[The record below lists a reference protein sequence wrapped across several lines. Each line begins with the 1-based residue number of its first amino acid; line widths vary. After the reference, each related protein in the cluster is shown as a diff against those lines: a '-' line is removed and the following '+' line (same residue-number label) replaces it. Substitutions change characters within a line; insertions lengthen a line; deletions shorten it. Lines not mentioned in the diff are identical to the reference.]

1 MRQANLSHSKL
12 NHSKLNRSK
21 LNRSR
26 LNHTWLSLKLFAAHY
41 KQSPLQAAAILI
53 GIVLAVTLFVA
64 VQAIN
69 LNAKRSY
76 AESTEQLSAQAKN
89 LIIPAA
95 GQNYLPESLYFKL
108 RQNGLSAILPVIE
121 GRVRDEQ
128 GRRWSV
134 QGSELIAALTSRSRY
149 STDKTVEK
157 DKTPQGIS
165 LFDSALPLPQLLA
178 GKPIVMM
185 SQSQH
190 QSLGEVETL
199 TLDEIVTQVV
209 VLPDEWQLGS
219 RMLMDIG
226 FAQQLLNKQGQL
238 SYIAVFDAKHQAKD
252 KWQDLIAK
260 RGQWITNN
268 QSTDLGSITDSFHL
282 NLTAMSLLAFLVGLF
297 IAYNGVKY
305 SLLKRNRLL
314 VQIQQAGVSSSIVFS
329 ALLIELTV
337 LVTLGAS
344 LGFILGIQ
352 LSHWLHP
359 TVAITLEQLYGAT
372 LLPGTW
378 QWSWLAQALLLTL
391 AATLVACWQHF
402 KQRVRQPLSS
412 HGGFYQA
419 PETSNENQLF
429 VIGLTLTCIALAGLW
444 LSEYHRFTMAWLG
457 VLVVSIP
464 LYLPKTLS
472 VLANWSEQ
480 RTQSG
485 LMQYLFA
492 ELRELISPL
501 SLAMMA
507 LLLAVTANMGMN
519 TLVGSFEST
528 LKQWLEQRLHADI
541 YVSPAQGEIANV
553 ERVLEQFESVETV
566 YKQYYVDDNLQGL
579 PTLLG
584 TKDKDSLEQ
593 TMVFHSKL
601 DNFWQRFYQG
611 EWVAISEPTAVKLG
625 LSLNSEFK
633 LYSIPDTSLVVG
645 AIFHDYGSPNGEV
658 LLAPNLWHESGFT
671 NLPTSLGIKVSG
683 DQKQVYEQL
692 LKKLNLHPSQ
702 LYDQAHIKS
711 IALDIFSQTF
721 AITRALNGVT
731 LMVAVIGLFC
741 ACFMLLDARKAAIAR
756 LYALGVSRNQL
767 MAMVLGQIVVL
778 VAFTL
783 IIAIPLGAMVGY
795 VLTDIVTL
803 RAFGWS
809 LNYQWNWSDA
819 LSICVITIL
828 VAVIATLIPLWRL
841 VSKPVVSSLQSE
853 VL

>member
-1 MRQANLSHSKL
+1 MKQARFASTKFTHTKL
-12 NHSKLNRSK
+12 TLN
-21 LNRSR
+21 
-26 LNHTWLSLKLFAAHY
+26 LFAAHY
-41 KQSPLQAAAILI
+41 RQSPLQAAAILI

-76 AESTEQLSAQAKN
+76 SESTEQLSAQAQN
-89 LIIPAA
+89 LIIPPS
-95 GQNYLPESLYFKL
+95 GQNYLPESLYFTL
-108 RQNGLSAILPVIE
+108 RQNGLSAALPVIE
-121 GRVRDEQ
+121 GQVRDEQ
-128 GRRWSV
+128 GRRWSI
-134 QGSELIAALTSRSRY
+134 QGSELIAALTSRARY
-149 STDKTVEK
+149 SGVDEKSDNEK
-157 DKTPQGIS
+157 DNTRGNDPNIS
-165 LFDSALPLPQLLA
+165 LFDTALPLPPLLA
-178 GKPIVMM
+178 GEPIVMM
-185 SQSQH
+185 SQSQY
-190 QSLGEVETL
+190 QNLGEVDTL
-199 TLDEIVTQVV
+199 TLDEIKTKVV

-238 SYIAVFDAKHQAKD
+238 SYIAVFNPNNNSLD
-252 KWQDLIAK
+252 KWQSIVGEQ
-260 RGQWITNN
+260 GQWITNN

-314 VQIQQAGVSSSIVFS
+314 VQIQQAGIAPSIVFS
-329 ALLIELTV
+329 ALLVELTL

-378 QWSWLAQALLLTL
+378 QWQWLAQALLLTL

-419 PETSNENQLF
+419 PEASNENQLF
-429 VIGLTLTCIALAGLW
+429 VVGVVLTVLALAGLW
-444 LSEYHRFTMAWLG
+444 LSEHHRFTMAWLG

-472 VLANWSEQ
+472 VLASWSEK
-480 RTQSG
+480 RAQSG
-485 LMQYLFA
+485 LIQYLFA

-507 LLLAVTANMGMN
+507 LLLAVTANIGMN

-553 ERVLEQFESVETV
+553 EHALTLFDNVETV

-579 PTLLG
+579 PILLG
-584 TKDKDSLEQ
+584 TKDNETLEQ
-593 TMVFHSKL
+593 TMVFQSHV
-601 DNFWQRFYQG
+601 DNFWTRFYQG
-611 EWVAISEPTAVKLG
+611 ELVAISEPTAVKLG
-625 LSLNSEFK
+625 LSLGSQLK
-633 LYSIPDTSLVVG
+633 LDAIQDNTLSVG
-645 AIFHDYGSPNGEV
+645 AISHDYGSPNGEV
-658 LLAPNLWHESGFT
+658 LLAPNLWLENGFT
-671 NLPTSLGIKVSG
+671 DLPTSLGIKVSG
-683 DQKQVYEQL
+683 DPQQVYEQL
-692 LKKLNLHPSQ
+692 RQQLNLHPSQ
-702 LYDQAHIKS
+702 LYDQAQIKS

-756 LYALGVSRNQL
+756 LYALGVSRKKL
-767 MAMVLGQIVVL
+767 MVMVVGQIVVL

-783 IIAIPLGAMVGY
+783 VIAVPLGAMVGY

-809 LNYQWNWSDA
+809 LNYVWSWSDA
-819 LSICVITIL
+819 LNIAVITIL
-828 VAVIATLIPLWRL
+828 VAVVATLIPLWRL
-841 VSKPVVSSLQSE
+841 VSKPVVCSLQSE

>member
-1 MRQANLSHSKL
+1 MKQAKQPNTRFTHTRLAL
-12 NHSKLNRSK
+12 N
-21 LNRSR
+21 
-26 LNHTWLSLKLFAAHY
+26 LFAAHY
-41 KQSPLQAAAILI
+41 RQAPLQAAAILI

-76 AESTEQLSAQAKN
+76 AESTEQLSAQAQN
-89 LIIPAA
+89 LIIPPA
-95 GQNYLPESLYFKL
+95 GQNYLPESLYFTL
-108 RQNGLSAILPVIE
+108 RQNGLSAALPVIE

-134 QGSELIAALTSRSRY
+134 QGSELIAAISSRSRY
-149 STDKTVEK
+149 SENGKSSENQQNV
-157 DKTPQGIS
+157 S
-165 LFDSALPLPQLLA
+165 LFDSALPLPELLF

-190 QSLGEVETL
+190 QNLGEVETL
-199 TLDEIVTQVV
+199 TLDDIPTQVV
-209 VLPDEWQLGS
+209 VLPDDWQLGS
-219 RMLMDIG
+219 RMLLDIG

-238 SYIAVFDAKHQAKD
+238 SYIAVFHSGDKGSEDTQV
-252 KWQDLIAK
+252 KWQKLIGDQ
-260 RGQWITNN
+260 GQWISNN
-268 QSTDLGSITDSFHL
+268 QTTDLGSLTDSFHL

-314 VQIQQAGVSSSIVFS
+314 VQIQQAGVAPSIVFS
-329 ALLIELTV
+329 ALLVELTI
-337 LVTLGAS
+337 LVTIGAS
-344 LGFILGIQ
+344 LGFVLGMQ

-359 TVAITLEQLYGAT
+359 TVALTLEQLYGAT

-378 QWSWLAQALLLTL
+378 QWQWWAQALLLTL
-391 AATLVACWQHF
+391 AATLLACWQHF

-419 PETSNENQLF
+419 PEASNENQLF
-429 VIGLTLTCIALAGLW
+429 VIGAALTTLALAGLW
-444 LSEYHRFTMAWLG
+444 LSEHHRFTMAWLG

-472 VLANWSEQ
+472 VLANWCEK
-480 RTQSG
+480 RTSSG

-553 ERVLEQFESVETV
+553 ERALGQFDKVETV

-579 PTLLG
+579 PILLG
-584 TKDKDSLEQ
+584 TKDKDTLEQ
-593 TMVFHSKL
+593 TMVFKSHL
-601 DNFWQRFYQG
+601 ENFWQRFYRG
-611 EWVAISEPTAVKLG
+611 ELVAISEPTAVKLG
-625 LSLNSEFK
+625 LSLGSE
-633 LYSIPDTSLVVG
+633 LTLDAIPNKNLLVG

-658 LLAPNLWHESGFT
+658 LLALKLWQESGFT
-671 NLPTSLGIKVSG
+671 DLPTSLGIKVSG
-683 DQKQVYEQL
+683 DPQIVYEQL
-692 LKKLNLHPSQ
+692 REQLNLHPSQ
-702 LYDQAHIKS
+702 LYDQAQIKS

-756 LYALGVSRNQL
+756 LYALGVIRRKL
-767 MAMVLGQIVVL
+767 MTMVVGQIVAL
-778 VAFTL
+778 VSFTL
-783 IIAIPLGAMVGY
+783 VIALPLGAMVGY

-809 LNYQWNWSDA
+809 LNYLWNWSDA
-819 LSICVITIL
+819 LSIAAITIL

>member
-1 MRQANLSHSKL
+1 MPKANSTNTPAHLAITHTKL
-12 NHSKLNRSK
+12 TLD
-21 LNRSR
+21 
-26 LNHTWLSLKLFAAHY
+26 LFAAHY
-41 KQSPLQAAAILI
+41 RHSPLQAAAILI

-76 AESTEQLSAQAKN
+76 VESTEQLSAQAQN
-89 LIIPAA
+89 LIIPPA

-128 GRRWSV
+128 GRRWSI
-134 QGSELIAALTSRSRY
+134 QGSELIAALTSRARY
-149 STDKTVEK
+149 SEGNEK
-157 DKTPQGIS
+157 NIS
-165 LFDSALPLPQLLA
+165 LFDNALPLPQLLA

-190 QSLGEVETL
+190 QSLDEMDTL
-199 TLDEIVTQVV
+199 ILDDIVTQVV

-238 SYIAVFDAKHQAKD
+238 SYIAVFNAENQPQDN
-252 KWQDLIAK
+252 WQNLIAEQ
-260 RGQWITNN
+260 GQWITNN

-314 VQIQQAGVSSSIVFS
+314 VQIQQAGVAPSIVFS

-378 QWSWLAQALLLTL
+378 QWSWLVQALLLTL

-402 KQRVRQPLSS
+402 KQRIQQPLSS

-419 PETSNENQLF
+419 PEASNENQLF
-429 VIGLTLTCIALAGLW
+429 IIGITLTGIALAGLW
-444 LSEYHRFTMAWLG
+444 LSEHHRFTMAWLG
-457 VLVVSIP
+457 VLVISIP

-472 VLANWSEQ
+472 LLANWSEQ
-480 RTQSG
+480 HTQSG

-553 ERVLEQFESVETV
+553 ERALEQFENVETV

-584 TKDKDSLEQ
+584 TKDKDTLAQ
-593 TMVFHSKL
+593 TMVFQSQL

-611 EWVAISEPTAVKLG
+611 ELVAISEPTAVKLG
-625 LSLNSEFK
+625 LSLNSELK
-633 LYSIPDTSLVVG
+633 LDSIPNKSLVVG

-658 LLAPNLWHESGFT
+658 LLAPNLWLESGFT
-671 NLPTSLGIKVSG
+671 NLPTSLGVKVSG
-683 DQKQVYEQL
+683 DQQQVYEQL
-692 LKKLNLHPSQ
+692 RQQLNLHPSQ
-702 LYDQAHIKS
+702 LYDQAQIKS
-711 IALDIFSQTF
+711 LALDIFSQTF

-756 LYALGVSRNQL
+756 LYALGVSRKKL

-778 VAFTL
+778 VTFTL
-783 IIAIPLGAMVGY
+783 VIAIPLGAMVGY

-819 LSICVITIL
+819 LSISFITII

>member
-1 MRQANLSHSKL
+1 MKQARFASTKFTHTKL
-12 NHSKLNRSK
+12 TLN
-21 LNRSR
+21 
-26 LNHTWLSLKLFAAHY
+26 LFAAHY
-41 KQSPLQAAAILI
+41 RQSPLQAAAILI

-76 AESTEQLSAQAKN
+76 SESTEQLSAQAQN
-89 LIIPAA
+89 LIIPPS
-95 GQNYLPESLYFKL
+95 GQNYLPESLYFTL
-108 RQNGLSAILPVIE
+108 RQNGLSAALPVIE
-121 GRVRDEQ
+121 GQVRDEQ
-128 GRRWSV
+128 GRRWSI
-134 QGSELIAALTSRSRY
+134 QGSELIAALTSRARY
-149 STDKTVEK
+149 SGVDEKSDNEK
-157 DKTPQGIS
+157 DNTRGNDPNIS
-165 LFDSALPLPQLLA
+165 LFDTALPLPPLLA
-178 GKPIVMM
+178 GEPIVMM
-185 SQSQH
+185 SQSQY
-190 QSLGEVETL
+190 QNLGEVDTL
-199 TLDEIVTQVV
+199 TLDEIKTKVV

-238 SYIAVFDAKHQAKD
+238 SYIAVFNPNNNSLD
-252 KWQDLIAK
+252 KWQSIVGEQ
-260 RGQWITNN
+260 GQWITNN

-314 VQIQQAGVSSSIVFS
+314 VQIQQAGIAPSIVFS
-329 ALLIELTV
+329 ALLVELTL

-378 QWSWLAQALLLTL
+378 QWQWLAQALLLTL

-419 PETSNENQLF
+419 PEASNENQLF
-429 VIGLTLTCIALAGLW
+429 VVGVVLTVLALAGLW
-444 LSEYHRFTMAWLG
+444 LSEHHRFTMAWLG

-472 VLANWSEQ
+472 VLASWSEK
-480 RTQSG
+480 RAQSG
-485 LMQYLFA
+485 LIQYLFA

-553 ERVLEQFESVETV
+553 EHALTLFDNVETV

-579 PTLLG
+579 PILLG
-584 TKDKDSLEQ
+584 TKDNETLEQ
-593 TMVFHSKL
+593 TMVFQSHV
-601 DNFWQRFYQG
+601 DNFWTRFYQG
-611 EWVAISEPTAVKLG
+611 ELVAISEPTAVKLG
-625 LSLNSEFK
+625 LSLGSQLK
-633 LYSIPDTSLVVG
+633 LDAIQDNTLSVG

-658 LLAPNLWHESGFT
+658 LLAPNLWLENGFT
-671 NLPTSLGIKVSG
+671 DLPTSLGIKVSG
-683 DQKQVYEQL
+683 DPQQVYEQL
-692 LKKLNLHPSQ
+692 RQQLNLHPSQ
-702 LYDQAHIKS
+702 LYDQAQIKS

-756 LYALGVSRNQL
+756 LYALGVSRKKL
-767 MAMVLGQIVVL
+767 MVMVVGQIVVL

-783 IIAIPLGAMVGY
+783 VVAVPLGAMVGY

-809 LNYQWNWSDA
+809 LNYVWSWSDA
-819 LSICVITIL
+819 LNIAVITIL
-828 VAVIATLIPLWRL
+828 VAVVATLIPLWRL
-841 VSKPVVSSLQSE
+841 VSKPVVCSLQSE

>member
-1 MRQANLSHSKL
+1 MKQAKQPNTRFTHTRLAL
-12 NHSKLNRSK
+12 N
-21 LNRSR
+21 
-26 LNHTWLSLKLFAAHY
+26 LFAAHY
-41 KQSPLQAAAILI
+41 RQAPLQAAAILI

-76 AESTEQLSAQAKN
+76 AESTEQLSAQAQN
-89 LIIPAA
+89 LIIPPA
-95 GQNYLPESLYFKL
+95 GQNYLPESLYFIL
-108 RQNGLSAILPVIE
+108 RQNGLSATLPVIE

-134 QGSELIAALTSRSRY
+134 QGSELIAAISSRSRY
-149 STDKTVEK
+149 SSENQQNV
-157 DKTPQGIS
+157 S
-165 LFDSALPLPQLLA
+165 LFDSALPLPELLV

-185 SQSQH
+185 SQSQY
-190 QSLGEVETL
+190 QNLGKVDTL
-199 TLDEIVTQVV
+199 TLDDIPTQVV
-209 VLPDEWQLGS
+209 VLPDDWQLGS

-238 SYIAVFDAKHQAKD
+238 SYIAVFHSGDKGNKDTQAN
-252 KWQDLIAK
+252 WQKLIGEQ
-260 RGQWITNN
+260 GQWISNN
-268 QSTDLGSITDSFHL
+268 QSTDLGSLTDSFHL

-314 VQIQQAGVSSSIVFS
+314 VQIQQAGVAPSIVFS
-329 ALLIELTV
+329 ALLVELTI
-337 LVTLGAS
+337 LVTVGAS
-344 LGFILGIQ
+344 LGFVLGMQ

-359 TVAITLEQLYGAT
+359 TVALTLEQLYGAT

-378 QWSWLAQALLLTL
+378 QWQWWAQALLLTL
-391 AATLVACWQHF
+391 AATLLACWQHF

-419 PETSNENQLF
+419 PEASNENQLF
-429 VIGLTLTCIALAGLW
+429 VIGAALTTLALAGLW
-444 LSEYHRFTMAWLG
+444 LSEHHRFTMAWLG

-464 LYLPKTLS
+464 LYLTKTLS
-472 VLANWSEQ
+472 VLANWCEK
-480 RTQSG
+480 RTSSS

-541 YVSPAQGEIANV
+541 YVSPAQGEIADV
-553 ERVLEQFESVETV
+553 EHALGQFHKVETV

-579 PTLLG
+579 PILLG
-584 TKDKDSLEQ
+584 TKDQDTLEQ
-593 TMVFHSKL
+593 TMVFKSHL
-601 DNFWQRFYQG
+601 ENFWSRFYQG
-611 EWVAISEPTAVKLG
+611 ELVAISEPTAVKLG
-625 LSLNSEFK
+625 LSLGSELTLDAVPSK
-633 LYSIPDTSLVVG
+633 NLLVG

-658 LLAPNLWHESGFT
+658 LLAPKLWQESGFT
-671 NLPTSLGIKVSG
+671 NLPISLGIKVSG
-683 DQKQVYEQL
+683 DPQIVYEQL
-692 LKKLNLHPSQ
+692 REKLNLHPSQ
-702 LYDQAHIKS
+702 LYDQAQIKS

-731 LMVAVIGLFC
+731 LMVAVIGLFS
-741 ACFMLLDARKAAIAR
+741 ACFMRLDARKAAIAR
-756 LYALGVSRNQL
+756 LYALGVSRRKL
-767 MAMVLGQIVVL
+767 MTMVVGQIVAL
-778 VAFTL
+778 VSFTL
-783 IIAIPLGAMVGY
+783 IIALPLGAMVGY

-809 LNYQWNWSDA
+809 LNYLWNWSDA
-819 LSICVITIL
+819 LSIAAITIL

>member
-1 MRQANLSHSKL
+1 MSHVMKQARLTSIKVTHTRLTL
-12 NHSKLNRSK
+12 N
-21 LNRSR
+21 
-26 LNHTWLSLKLFAAHY
+26 LFAAHY
-41 KQSPLQAAAILI
+41 RQAPLQAAAILI

-76 AESTEQLSAQAKN
+76 AESTEQLSAQAQN
-89 LIIPAA
+89 LIIPPA
-95 GQNYLPESLYFKL
+95 GQNYLPESLYFTL
-108 RQNGLSAILPVIE
+108 RQNGLSAALPVIE
-121 GRVRDEQ
+121 GRIRDEH

-134 QGSELIAALTSRSRY
+134 QGSELIAAISSRSRY
-149 STDKTVEK
+149 SSNSAHNV
-157 DKTPQGIS
+157 S
-165 LFDSALPLPQLLA
+165 LFDSVLPLPELL
-178 GKPIVMM
+178 GGEPIVMM

-190 QSLGEVETL
+190 QNLGEVEAL
-199 TLDEIVTQVV
+199 TLDDIPTKVV
-209 VLPDEWQLGS
+209 ALPDEWQLGS

-226 FAQQLLNKQGQL
+226 FAQQILNKQGQL
-238 SYIAVFDAKHQAKD
+238 SYIAVFDTGFNIGKDTQAK
-252 KWQDLIAK
+252 WQKLIGEQ
-260 RGQWITNN
+260 GQWISNN
-268 QSTDLGSITDSFHL
+268 QSTDLGSLTDSFHL

-314 VQIQQAGVSSSIVFS
+314 VQIQQAGIAPRTVFT
-329 ALLIELTV
+329 ALLIELII
-337 LVTLGAS
+337 LVTIGAS
-344 LGFILGIQ
+344 VGFVLGMQ

-359 TVAITLEQLYGAT
+359 TVALTLEQLYGAT

-378 QWSWLAQALLLTL
+378 QWQWWMQALLLTL
-391 AATLVACWQHF
+391 AATLLACWQHF

-412 HGGFYQA
+412 HGGFYQV

-429 VIGLTLTCIALAGLW
+429 VIGLVLTTLALAGLW
-444 LSEYHRFTMAWLG
+444 LSEHHRFTMAWLG

-472 VLANWSEQ
+472 VLANVCEK
-480 RTQSG
+480 RTHSG
-485 LMQYLFA
+485 LTQYLFA

-553 ERVLEQFESVETV
+553 ERALEQFGKVETV

-579 PTLLG
+579 PILLG
-584 TKDKDSLEQ
+584 TKDKDTLEQ
-593 TMVFHSKL
+593 TMVFKSHL

-611 EWVAISEPTAVKLG
+611 ELVAISEPTAVKLG
-625 LSLNSEFK
+625 LSLESG
-633 LYSIPDTSLVVG
+633 LQLDAIPNKTLLVG

-658 LLAPNLWHESGFT
+658 LLAPKLWRESGFT
-671 NLPTSLGIKVSG
+671 DLPTSLGIKVSDDPKLIY
-683 DQKQVYEQL
+683 DQLREQ
-692 LKKLNLHPSQ
+692 LNLHPSQ
-702 LYDQAHIKS
+702 LYDQAQIKT

-731 LMVAVIGLFC
+731 LMVAVIGLFS

-756 LYALGVSRNQL
+756 LYALGVSCRKL
-767 MAMVLGQIVVL
+767 MTMVVGQIAAL
-778 VAFTL
+778 VSFTL
-783 IIAIPLGAMVGY
+783 LIALPLGAMVGY

-809 LNYQWNWSDA
+809 LSYLWNWNDA
-819 LSICVITIL
+819 LIIAAMTIL

>member
-1 MRQANLSHSKL
+1 MLKAKRTADSNRLKIAHTKLTLNL
-12 NHSKLNRSK
+12 
-21 LNRSR
+21 
-26 LNHTWLSLKLFAAHY
+26 FVAHY
-41 KQSPLQAAAILI
+41 RQSPLQAAAILI

-76 AESTEQLSAQAKN
+76 AESTEQLSAQAQN
-89 LIIPAA
+89 LIIPPA

-149 STDKTVEK
+149 STDKTAENEQ
-157 DKTPQGIS
+157 TNQNQQNIS
-165 LFDSALPLPQLLA
+165 LFDNALPLPQLLA
-178 GKPIVMM
+178 GDPIVMM
-185 SQSQH
+185 SLSQH

-199 TLDEIVTQVV
+199 TLDEVVTKVV

-226 FAQQLLNKQGQL
+226 FAQQLLSKQGQL
-238 SYIAVFDAKHQAKD
+238 SYIAVFNTENHVQD
-252 KWQDLIAK
+252 KWQNLLAEQ
-260 RGQWITNN
+260 GQWITNN
-268 QSTDLGSITDSFHL
+268 QSADLGSITDSFHL

-314 VQIQQAGVSSSIVFS
+314 VQIQQAGVAPSIVFS
-329 ALLIELTV
+329 ALLVELTV

-419 PETSNENQLF
+419 PENSNENQLF
-429 VIGLTLTCIALAGLW
+429 VIGLMLTVIALVGLW
-444 LSEYHRFTMAWLG
+444 LSEHHRFTMAWLG

-480 RTQSG
+480 RAQSG

-519 TLVGSFEST
+519 TLVGSFEFT

-541 YVSPAQGEIANV
+541 YVSPTQGEIANV
-553 ERVLEQFESVETV
+553 ERALEQFENVETV

-584 TKDKDSLEQ
+584 TKDKDTLEQ
-593 TMVFHSKL
+593 TMVFQSQL
-601 DNFWQRFYQG
+601 DSFWERFYQG
-611 EWVAISEPTAVKLG
+611 ELVAISEPTAVKLG

-633 LYSIPDTSLVVG
+633 LDSIPDKSLMVG
-645 AIFHDYGSPNGEV
+645 AVFHDYGSPNGEV
-658 LLAPNLWHESGFT
+658 LLAPNLWLESGFT
-671 NLPTSLGIKVSG
+671 DLPTSLGIKVSG
-683 DQKQVYEQL
+683 DQQQVYEQL
-692 LKKLNLHPSQ
+692 RQQLNLHPSQ
-702 LYDQAHIKS
+702 LYDQAQIKS
-711 IALDIFSQTF
+711 LALDIFSQTF

-756 LYALGVSRNQL
+756 LYALGVSRKKL

-783 IIAIPLGAMVGY
+783 VIAIPLGAMVGY
-795 VLTDIVTL
+795 VLTDVVTL

-819 LSICVITIL
+819 LSISFITII

>member
-1 MRQANLSHSKL
+1 MLKANATNTPARLAITHTKL
-12 NHSKLNRSK
+12 TLN
-21 LNRSR
+21 
-26 LNHTWLSLKLFAAHY
+26 LFAAHY
-41 KQSPLQAAAILI
+41 RHSPLQAAAILI

-76 AESTEQLSAQAKN
+76 TESTEQLSAQAQN
-89 LIIPAA
+89 LIIPPA

-108 RQNGLSAILPVIE
+108 RQNGLSAVLPVIE

-128 GRRWSV
+128 GRRWSI
-134 QGSELIAALTSRSRY
+134 QGSELIAALTSRDRY
-149 STDKTVEK
+149 SEENE
-157 DKTPQGIS
+157 QSIS
-165 LFDSALPLPQLLA
+165 LFDNALPLPQLLA

-190 QSLGEVETL
+190 QSIDEVDTL
-199 TLDEIVTQVV
+199 ILDDIVTQVV

-238 SYIAVFDAKHQAKD
+238 SYIAVFNVENQPPDN
-252 KWQDLIAK
+252 WQNLIAEQ
-260 RGQWITNN
+260 GQWITNN

-314 VQIQQAGVSSSIVFS
+314 VQIQQAGVAPSIVFS

-378 QWSWLAQALLLTL
+378 QWSWLVQALLLTL
-391 AATLVACWQHF
+391 ASTLVACWQHF
-402 KQRVRQPLSS
+402 KQRIQQPLSS

-429 VIGLTLTCIALAGLW
+429 IIGITLTDIALAGLW
-444 LSEYHRFTMAWLG
+444 LSEHHRFTMAWLG

-480 RTQSG
+480 RTQFG

-519 TLVGSFEST
+519 TLVGSFEFT

-553 ERVLEQFESVETV
+553 ERALEQFENVETV

-584 TKDKDSLEQ
+584 TKDEDTLAQ
-593 TMVFHSKL
+593 TMVFQSQL

-611 EWVAISEPTAVKLG
+611 ELVAISEPTAVKLG
-625 LSLNSEFK
+625 LSLNSELK
-633 LYSIPDTSLVVG
+633 LDSIPNKSLVVG

-658 LLAPNLWHESGFT
+658 LLAPNLWLESGFT
-671 NLPTSLGIKVSG
+671 TLPTSLGVKVSG
-683 DQKQVYEQL
+683 DQQQVYEQL
-692 LKKLNLHPSQ
+692 RQQLNLHPSQ
-702 LYDQAHIKS
+702 LYDQAQIKS
-711 IALDIFSQTF
+711 LALDIFSQTF

-756 LYALGVSRNQL
+756 LYALGVSRKKL

-778 VAFTL
+778 VTFTL
-783 IIAIPLGAMVGY
+783 VIAIPLGAMVGY

-819 LSICVITIL
+819 LSISVITIV

>member
-1 MRQANLSHSKL
+1 MKQTGFVQNQLTHTKL
-12 NHSKLNRSK
+12 TLN
-21 LNRSR
+21 
-26 LNHTWLSLKLFAAHY
+26 LFAAHY
-41 KQSPLQAAAILI
+41 RQSPLQAAAILI

-76 AESTEQLSAQAKN
+76 AESTEQLSAQAQN
-89 LIIPAA
+89 LIIPPA

-108 RQNGLSAILPVIE
+108 RQNGLSAVLPVIE
-121 GRVRDEQ
+121 GRVRDNQ
-128 GRRWSV
+128 GRRWSI
-134 QGSELIAALTSRSRY
+134 QGSELIAALTSRARY
-149 STDKTVEK
+149 SEENEHN
-157 DKTPQGIS
+157 IS
-165 LFDSALPLPQLLA
+165 LFDNALPLPQLLA
-178 GKPIVMM
+178 GDPIVMM

-190 QSLGEVETL
+190 QSLGEVNTL
-199 TLDEIVTQVV
+199 TLDEVLTKVV

-238 SYIAVFDAKHQAKD
+238 SYIAVFDIYDQPQD
-252 KWQDLIAK
+252 NWQNLIAEQ
-260 RGQWITNN
+260 GQWITNN

-314 VQIQQAGVSSSIVFS
+314 VQIQQAGIAPSIVFS
-329 ALLIELTV
+329 ALLVELTL

-378 QWSWLAQALLLTL
+378 QWQWLVQALLLTL

-429 VIGLTLTCIALAGLW
+429 VIGAVLTILALAGLW
-444 LSEYHRFTMAWLG
+444 LSEHHRFTMAWLG
-457 VLVVSIP
+457 ILVVSIP

-480 RTQSG
+480 RTKSG
-485 LMQYLFA
+485 LRQYLFA

-507 LLLAVTANMGMN
+507 LLLAVTANIGMN

-553 ERVLEQFESVETV
+553 ERALEQSENVETV
-566 YKQYYVDDNLQGL
+566 YKQYYVDANLQGL

-584 TKDKDSLEQ
+584 TKDKDTLEQ
-593 TMVFHSKL
+593 TMVFQSHV
-601 DNFWQRFYQG
+601 DDFWTRFYQG
-611 EWVAISEPTAVKLG
+611 ELVAISEPTAVKLG
-625 LSLNSEFK
+625 LSLESSLK
-633 LYSIPDTSLVVG
+633 LDGLQDKTLVVG

-658 LLAPNLWHESGFT
+658 LLAPNLWLESGFT
-671 NLPTSLGIKVSG
+671 DLPTSLGIKVSG
-683 DQKQVYEQL
+683 DPQVVHEQL
-692 LKKLNLHPSQ
+692 RQQLNLHPSQ
-702 LYDQAHIKS
+702 LYDQAQIKS
-711 IALDIFSQTF
+711 LALDIFSQTF

-756 LYALGVSRNQL
+756 LYALGVSQRKL
-767 MAMVLGQIVVL
+767 MTMVVGQIVVL
-778 VAFTL
+778 VTFTL
-783 IIAIPLGAMVGY
+783 IVAIPLGAMIGY

-809 LNYQWNWSDA
+809 LNYLWSWSDA
-819 LSICVITIL
+819 LSIAAITIL
-828 VAVIATLIPLWRL
+828 VAVIATLIPLWLL

>member
-1 MRQANLSHSKL
+1 MKQVKRSNAGLTHAKL
-12 NHSKLNRSK
+12 ALN
-21 LNRSR
+21 
-26 LNHTWLSLKLFAAHY
+26 LFAAHY
-41 KQSPLQAAAILI
+41 RQAPLQAAAILI

-76 AESTEQLSAQAKN
+76 AESTEQLSAQAQN
-89 LIIPAA
+89 LIIPPA
-95 GQNYLPESLYFKL
+95 GQNYLPESLYFTL
-108 RQNGLSAILPVIE
+108 RQNGLSATLPVIE

-134 QGSELIAALTSRSRY
+134 QGSELIAAISSRY
-149 STDKTVEK
+149 RYSSDRQQNV
-157 DKTPQGIS
+157 S
-165 LFDSALPLPQLLA
+165 LFDSALPLPELLV

-190 QSLGEVETL
+190 QNLGEVETL
-199 TLDEIVTQVV
+199 TLDDIPTQVV

-238 SYIAVFDAKHQAKD
+238 SYIAVFHTRDKLGRDKQAK
-252 KWQDLIAK
+252 WQNLIGEQ
-260 RGQWITNN
+260 GQWVTNN
-268 QSTDLGSITDSFHL
+268 QSTDLGSLTDSFHL

-314 VQIQQAGVSSSIVFS
+314 VQIQQAGIAPRIVFT
-329 ALLIELTV
+329 ALLIELTI
-337 LVTLGAS
+337 LVTIGAS
-344 LGFILGIQ
+344 VGFVLGMQ

-359 TVAITLEQLYGAT
+359 TVALTLEQLYGAT

-378 QWSWLAQALLLTL
+378 QWQWWMQALLLTL
-391 AATLVACWQHF
+391 AATLLACWQHF

-429 VIGLTLTCIALAGLW
+429 LIGSALTAIALAGLW
-444 LSEYHRFTMAWLG
+444 LSEHHRFTMAWLG
-457 VLVVSIP
+457 VLVASIP

-472 VLANWSEQ
+472 VLANWCEK
-480 RTQSG
+480 RTSSG

-553 ERVLEQFESVETV
+553 ERALEQLDKVETV

-579 PTLLG
+579 PILLG
-584 TKDKDSLEQ
+584 TKDKHTLEQ
-593 TMVFHSKL
+593 TMVFKSHL
-601 DNFWQRFYQG
+601 ENFWQRFYQG
-611 EWVAISEPTAVKLG
+611 ELVAISEPTAVKLG
-625 LSLNSEFK
+625 LSQGSELN
-633 LYSIPDTSLVVG
+633 LDAIPSKTLLVG

-658 LLAPNLWHESGFT
+658 LLAPKLWRESGFT
-671 NLPTSLGIKVSG
+671 DLPTSLGIKVSG
-683 DQKQVYEQL
+683 DPQIVYDQLREQ
-692 LKKLNLHPSQ
+692 LNLHPSQ
-702 LYDQAHIKS
+702 LYDQVQIKS

-731 LMVAVIGLFC
+731 LMVAVIGLFS

-756 LYALGVSRNQL
+756 LYALGVSRRKL
-767 MAMVLGQIVVL
+767 MTMVVGQIVAL
-778 VAFTL
+778 VSFTL
-783 IIAIPLGAMVGY
+783 VIALPLGAMVGY

-809 LNYQWNWSDA
+809 LNYLWNWSDA
-819 LSICVITIL
+819 LSIAAITIL

>member
-1 MRQANLSHSKL
+1 MLKANAT
-12 NHSKLNRSK
+12 NAP
-21 LNRSR
+21 
-26 LNHTWLSLKLFAAHY
+26 TSLKVAHTKLTLNLFAAHY
-41 KQSPLQAAAILI
+41 RHSPLQAAAILI

-76 AESTEQLSAQAKN
+76 AESTEQLSAQAQN
-89 LIIPAA
+89 LIIPPA

-128 GRRWSV
+128 GRRWSI
-134 QGSELIAALTSRSRY
+134 QGSELTAALTSRARY
-149 STDKTVEK
+149 SKENE
-157 DKTPQGIS
+157 QSIS
-165 LFDSALPLPQLLA
+165 LFDNALPLPQLLA
-178 GKPIVMM
+178 GKPIVMV

-190 QSLGEVETL
+190 QSLDEVDTL
-199 TLDEIVTQVV
+199 ILDDIVTQVV

-238 SYIAVFDAKHQAKD
+238 SYIAVFNVENQVQDN
-252 KWQDLIAK
+252 WQNLIAEQ
-260 RGQWITNN
+260 GQWITNN

-305 SLLKRNRLL
+305 SLLKRSRLL
-314 VQIQQAGVSSSIVFS
+314 VQIQQAGVSPSIVFS

-378 QWSWLAQALLLTL
+378 QWSWLVQALLLTL
-391 AATLVACWQHF
+391 AATLAACWQHF
-402 KQRVRQPLSS
+402 KQRIHQPLSS

-419 PETSNENQLF
+419 PEASNENQLF
-429 VIGLTLTCIALAGLW
+429 IIGITLTGIALAGLW
-444 LSEYHRFTMAWLG
+444 LSEHHRFTMAWLG

-519 TLVGSFEST
+519 TLVGSFETT

-553 ERVLEQFESVETV
+553 ERALEQFENVETV

-584 TKDKDSLEQ
+584 TKDKDTLAQ
-593 TMVFHSKL
+593 TMGFQSQL

-611 EWVAISEPTAVKLG
+611 ELVAISEPTAVKLG
-625 LSLNSEFK
+625 LSLNSELK
-633 LYSIPDTSLVVG
+633 LDSIPSKSLVVG

-658 LLAPNLWHESGFT
+658 LLAPNLWFESGFT
-671 NLPTSLGIKVSG
+671 HLPTSLGIKVSG
-683 DQKQVYEQL
+683 NQQRVYEQL
-692 LKKLNLHPSQ
+692 RKQLNLHPSQ
-702 LYDQAHIKS
+702 LYDQAQIKS
-711 IALDIFSQTF
+711 LALDIFSQTF

-756 LYALGVSRNQL
+756 LYALGVSRKKL
-767 MAMVLGQIVVL
+767 MAMVLGQIAVL
-778 VAFTL
+778 VTFTL
-783 IIAIPLGAMVGY
+783 VIAIPLGAMVGY

-819 LSICVITIL
+819 LSISLITII

>member
-1 MRQANLSHSKL
+1 MKQAKL
-12 NHSKLNRSK
+12 PNTRFTHT
-21 LNRSR
+21 R
-26 LNHTWLSLKLFAAHY
+26 LAIRLFAAHY
-41 KQSPLQAAAILI
+41 RQAPLQAAAILI

-76 AESTEQLSAQAKN
+76 AESTEQLSAQAQN
-89 LIIPAA
+89 LIIPPA
-95 GQNYLPESLYFKL
+95 GQNYLPESLYFTL
-108 RQNGLSAILPVIE
+108 RQNGLSAALPVIE

-134 QGSELIAALTSRSRY
+134 QGSELIAAISSRSRY
-149 STDKTVEK
+149 LSDNEQNV
-157 DKTPQGIS
+157 S
-165 LFDSALPLPQLLA
+165 LFDSAFPLPELLA

-190 QSLGEVETL
+190 QNLGEVQNL
-199 TLDEIVTQVV
+199 TLDDIPTQVV

-226 FAQQLLNKQGQL
+226 FAQRLLNKQAQL
-238 SYIAVFDAKHQAKD
+238 SYIAVFHSGDKGDKDTQAK
-252 KWQDLIAK
+252 WQSIVGEQ
-260 RGQWITNN
+260 GQWISNN
-268 QSTDLGSITDSFHL
+268 QSTDLSSLTDSFHL

-297 IAYNGVKY
+297 ITYNGVKY

-314 VQIQQAGVSSSIVFS
+314 VQIQQAGVAPSIVLS
-329 ALLIELTV
+329 ALLVELTI
-337 LVTLGAS
+337 LVTIGAS
-344 LGFILGIQ
+344 LGFVLGMQ

-359 TVAITLEQLYGAT
+359 TVALTLEQLYGAT

-378 QWSWLAQALLLTL
+378 QWQWWAQALLLTL
-391 AATLVACWQHF
+391 AATLLACWQHF
-402 KQRVRQPLSS
+402 RQRVRQPLSS

-419 PETSNENQLF
+419 PEASNENKLF
-429 VIGLTLTCIALAGLW
+429 VIGAALTALALAGLW
-444 LSEYHRFTMAWLG
+444 LSEHHRFTMAWLG

-472 VLANWSEQ
+472 VLANWSEK
-480 RTQSG
+480 RTTSG

-528 LKQWLEQRLHADI
+528 LKQWLERRLHADI
-541 YVSPAQGEIANV
+541 YVSPAQGEIADVERALGQFDNV
-553 ERVLEQFESVETV
+553 EAV

-579 PTLLG
+579 PILLG
-584 TKDKDSLEQ
+584 TKDKDTLEQ
-593 TMVFHSKL
+593 TMVFKSHL
-601 DNFWQRFYQG
+601 ENFWSRFYLG
-611 EWVAISEPTAVKLG
+611 ELVAISEPTAVKLG
-625 LSLNSEFK
+625 LSLDSE
-633 LYSIPDTSLVVG
+633 LTLDAVSNNNLLVG
-645 AIFHDYGSPNGEV
+645 AIFHDYGSPNGEI
-658 LLAPNLWHESGFT
+658 LLAPKLWQESGFT
-671 NLPTSLGIKVSG
+671 DLPTNLGIKVSG
-683 DQKQVYEQL
+683 DPQIVYDQLSEQ
-692 LKKLNLHPSQ
+692 LNLHPSQ
-702 LYDQAHIKS
+702 LYDQAQIKS

-731 LMVAVIGLFC
+731 LMVAVVGLFS

-756 LYALGVSRNQL
+756 LYALGVSRRKL
-767 MAMVLGQIVVL
+767 MIMVVGQIVAL
-778 VAFTL
+778 VSFTL
-783 IIAIPLGAMVGY
+783 VIALPLGAMVGY

-809 LNYQWNWSDA
+809 LNYLWNWSDA
-819 LSICVITIL
+819 LIIAAITIL

>member
-1 MRQANLSHSKL
+1 MTQVRFSRIRLTHTRLTL
-12 NHSKLNRSK
+12 N
-21 LNRSR
+21 
-26 LNHTWLSLKLFAAHY
+26 LFAAHY
-41 KQSPLQAAAILI
+41 RQAPLQAAAILI

-95 GQNYLPESLYFKL
+95 GQNYLPESLYFSL
-108 RQNGLSAILPVIE
+108 RQNGLSAALPVIE
-121 GRVRDEQ
+121 GRVRDQQ

-134 QGSELIAALTSRSRY
+134 QGSELIAAISSRSRY
-149 STDKTVEK
+149 STHNQQSSDSEQNV
-157 DKTPQGIS
+157 S
-165 LFDSALPLPQLLA
+165 LFDSALPLPELLA
-178 GKPIVMM
+178 GEPIVMM
-185 SQSQH
+185 SLSQH
-190 QSLGEVETL
+190 QNLGEVETL
-199 TLDEIVTQVV
+199 TLDEVPTRVV

-238 SYIAVFDAKHQAKD
+238 SYIAVFDAGFNTGNNAQAK
-252 KWQDLIAK
+252 WQHLIDEQ
-260 RGQWITNN
+260 GQWIANN
-268 QSTDLGSITDSFHL
+268 QSTDLGSLTDSFHL

-314 VQIQQAGVSSSIVFS
+314 VQVQQAGVGQNLVFT
-329 ALLIELTV
+329 ALLIELTI

-344 LGFILGIQ
+344 LGFVLGMQ

-359 TVAITLEQLYGAT
+359 TVAVTLEQLYGAT

-378 QWSWLAQALLLTL
+378 QWQWWTQALLLTL
-391 AATLVACWQHF
+391 AATLLACWQHF
-402 KQRVRQPLSS
+402 KQRVNQPLST

-429 VIGLTLTCIALAGLW
+429 MIGIVLTVAALAGLW
-444 LSEYHRFTMAWLG
+444 LSEHHRFTMAWLG

-472 VLANWSEQ
+472 VLANECER
-480 RTQSG
+480 RTRSG
-485 LMQYLFA
+485 LLQYLFA

-507 LLLAVTANMGMN
+507 LLLAVTANIGMN

-553 ERVLEQFESVETV
+553 ESALEQFDGVETV

-584 TKDKDSLEQ
+584 TKDKDTLEQ
-593 TMVFHSKL
+593 TMVFQSHL

-611 EWVAISEPTAVKLG
+611 ELVAISEPTAVKLG
-625 LSLNSEFK
+625 LSLDSE
-633 LYSIPDTSLVVG
+633 LDLDAIPNKTLRVG
-645 AIFHDYGSPNGEV
+645 AIFLDYGSPNGEV
-658 LLAPNLWHESGFT
+658 LLAPKLWHESGFT
-671 NLPTSLGIKVSG
+671 DLPTSLGIKVSG
-683 DQKQVYEQL
+683 DPDLVYDQLRKQ
-692 LKKLNLHPSQ
+692 LNLHPSQ
-702 LYDQAHIKS
+702 LYDQVQIKS

-731 LMVAVIGLFC
+731 LMVAVIGLFS

-756 LYALGVSRNQL
+756 LYALGVSRRKL
-767 MAMVLGQIVVL
+767 MTIVIGQIIAL
-778 VAFTL
+778 VSFTL
-783 IIAIPLGAMVGY
+783 VIALPLGAMVGY

-809 LNYQWNWSDA
+809 LNYLWSWNDA
-819 LSICVITIL
+819 LSVAAITIL
-828 VAVIATLIPLWRL
+828 VAVVATLIPLWRL

>member
-1 MRQANLSHSKL
+1 MPQANLTHS
-12 NHSKLNRSK
+12 RF
-21 LNRSR
+21 
-26 LNHTWLSLKLFAAHY
+26 NHTWLAHSKLTLNLFAAHY
-41 KQSPLQAAAILI
+41 RQSPLQAAAILI

-76 AESTEQLSAQAKN
+76 AESTEQLSAQAQN
-89 LIIPAA
+89 LIIPPA

-149 STDKTVEK
+149 STDKLAENDGTSE
-157 DKTPQGIS
+157 DSQNIS
-165 LFDSALPLPQLLA
+165 LFNSALPLPQLLA

-190 QSLGEVETL
+190 QSLGEVDTL
-199 TLDEIVTQVV
+199 TLDEVVTQVV

-238 SYIAVFDAKHQAKD
+238 SYIAVFDTNSYAQD
-252 KWQDLIAK
+252 KWQNLIAEQ
-260 RGQWITNN
+260 GQWITNN

-314 VQIQQAGVSSSIVFS
+314 VQIQQAGVAPSIVFS

-378 QWSWLAQALLLTL
+378 QWQWLVQALLLTL

-402 KQRVRQPLSS
+402 KQQVRHPLSS

-419 PETSNENQLF
+419 PEASNENQLF
-429 VIGLTLTCIALAGLW
+429 TIGLVLTVIALAGLW
-444 LSEYHRFTMAWLG
+444 LSEHHRFTMAWLG
-457 VLVVSIP
+457 MLVVSIP

-480 RTQSG
+480 RTNSG
-485 LMQYLFA
+485 LIQYLFA

-553 ERVLEQFESVETV
+553 ERALEQFENVETV
-566 YKQYYVDDNLQGL
+566 YKQYYVDDNLQDL

-584 TKDKDSLEQ
+584 TKDKDTLEQ
-593 TMVFHSKL
+593 TMVFQSQL
-601 DNFWQRFYQG
+601 DKFWSRFYQG
-611 EWVAISEPTAVKLG
+611 ELVAISEPTAVKLG
-625 LSLNSEFK
+625 LSLNSK
-633 LYSIPDTSLVVG
+633 LELDSIPDKSLVVG

-658 LLAPNLWHESGFT
+658 LLAPSLWLKSGFT
-671 NLPTSLGIKVSG
+671 DLPTSLGVKVSG
-683 DQKQVYEQL
+683 DPQMVYEQL
-692 LKKLNLHPSQ
+692 RQQLNLHPSQ
-702 LYDQAHIKS
+702 LYDQAQIKS
-711 IALDIFSQTF
+711 LALDIFSQTF

-756 LYALGVSRNQL
+756 LYALGVSRKKL

-783 IIAIPLGAMVGY
+783 VIAIPLGAMVGY

-809 LNYQWNWSDA
+809 LNYVWNWSDA
-819 LSICVITIL
+819 FSIAAITIL
-828 VAVIATLIPLWRL
+828 VAVFATLIPLWRL

>member
-1 MRQANLSHSKL
+1 MKQAKQPNTRFTHTRLAL
-12 NHSKLNRSK
+12 N
-21 LNRSR
+21 
-26 LNHTWLSLKLFAAHY
+26 LFAAHY
-41 KQSPLQAAAILI
+41 RQAPLQAAAILI

-76 AESTEQLSAQAKN
+76 AESTEQLSAQAQN
-89 LIIPAA
+89 LIIPPA
-95 GQNYLPESLYFKL
+95 GQNYLPESLYFAL
-108 RQNGLSAILPVIE
+108 RQNGLSAALPVIE

-134 QGSELIAALTSRSRY
+134 QGSELIAAISSRSRY
-149 STDKTVEK
+149 STNGKSSENQPNV
-157 DKTPQGIS
+157 S
-165 LFDSALPLPQLLA
+165 LFDSALPLPELLA

-190 QSLGEVETL
+190 QNLGEVETL
-199 TLDEIVTQVV
+199 TLDDIPTKVV

-238 SYIAVFDAKHQAKD
+238 SYIAVFHSGDKGNKDTQAY
-252 KWQDLIAK
+252 WQKLIGEQ
-260 RGQWITNN
+260 GQWIANN
-268 QSTDLGSITDSFHL
+268 QSTDLGSLTDSFHL

-314 VQIQQAGVSSSIVFS
+314 VQVQQAGVAPSIVFS
-329 ALLIELTV
+329 ALLVELTL
-337 LVTLGAS
+337 LVTIGAS
-344 LGFILGIQ
+344 LGFVLGMQ

-359 TVAITLEQLYGAT
+359 TVALTLEQLYGAT

-378 QWSWLAQALLLTL
+378 QWQWWAQALLLTL
-391 AATLVACWQHF
+391 AATLLACWQHF

-419 PETSNENQLF
+419 PEASNENQLF
-429 VIGLTLTCIALAGLW
+429 VIGAALTALALAGLW
-444 LSEYHRFTMAWLG
+444 LSEHHRFTMAWLG

-464 LYLPKTLS
+464 LYLSKTLS
-472 VLANWSEQ
+472 VLDNWCEK
-480 RTQSG
+480 RTTSG

-501 SLAMMA
+501 SLAMMT

-541 YVSPAQGEIANV
+541 YVSPAQGEIADV
-553 ERVLEQFESVETV
+553 ERALGQFDNVETV

-579 PTLLG
+579 PILLG
-584 TKDKDSLEQ
+584 TKDKDTLEQ
-593 TMVFHSKL
+593 TMVFKSHL
-601 DNFWQRFYQG
+601 ENFWSRFYQG
-611 EWVAISEPTAVKLG
+611 ELVAISEPTAVKLG
-625 LSLNSEFK
+625 LSLGSE
-633 LYSIPDTSLVVG
+633 LTLHAIPNNNLLVG
-645 AIFHDYGSPNGEV
+645 AVFHDYGSPNGEV
-658 LLAPNLWHESGFT
+658 LLAPKLWLESGFT
-671 NLPTSLGIKVSG
+671 DLPTSLGIKVSG
-683 DQKQVYEQL
+683 DPQIVYEQL
-692 LKKLNLHPSQ
+692 REQLNLHPSQ
-702 LYDQAHIKS
+702 LYDQAQIKS

-721 AITRALNGVT
+721 AITRTLNGVT
-731 LMVAVIGLFC
+731 LMVAVIGLFS

-756 LYALGVSRNQL
+756 LYALGVSRRKL
-767 MAMVLGQIVVL
+767 MTMVVGQIVAL
-778 VAFTL
+778 VSFTL
-783 IIAIPLGAMVGY
+783 VIALPLGAMVGY

-809 LNYQWNWSDA
+809 LNYLWNWSDA
-819 LSICVITIL
+819 LSIAAITIL

>member
-1 MRQANLSHSKL
+1 MKQTRLTHTKL
-12 NHSKLNRSK
+12 TLN
-21 LNRSR
+21 
-26 LNHTWLSLKLFAAHY
+26 LFAAHY
-41 KQSPLQAAAILI
+41 RQAPLQAAAILI

-76 AESTEQLSAQAKN
+76 AESTEQLSAQAQD
-89 LIIPAA
+89 LIIPPA
-95 GQNYLPESLYFKL
+95 GQNDLPESLYFTL
-108 RQNGLSAILPVIE
+108 RQNGLSAALPVIE

-134 QGSELIAALTSRSRY
+134 QGSELIAALTSRARY
-149 STDKTVEK
+149 STDNEQDV
-157 DKTPQGIS
+157 S
-165 LFDSALPLPQLLA
+165 LFDSALPLPELLA
-178 GKPIVMM
+178 GDPIVMI

-190 QSLGEVETL
+190 QNLGEIDTL
-199 TLDEIVTQVV
+199 TLDDIKTKVI

-226 FAQQLLNKQGQL
+226 FAQQLLNKQDQL
-238 SYIAVFDAKHQAKD
+238 SYIAIFDADLDSRTQ
-252 KWQDLIAK
+252 WQHLVGK
-260 RGQWITNN
+260 QGQWIANN
-268 QSTDLGSITDSFHL
+268 QSTDLGSLTDSFHL

-314 VQIQQAGVSSSIVFS
+314 VQIQQAGIAPVVVFS
-329 ALLIELTV
+329 ALLIELTI

-344 LGFILGIQ
+344 LGFVLGMQ

-359 TVAITLEQLYGAT
+359 TVALTLEQLYGAT

-378 QWSWLAQALLLTL
+378 QWQWWAQALLLTL
-391 AATLVACWQHF
+391 AATLLACWQHF
-402 KQRVRQPLSS
+402 EQRVRQPLSS

-419 PETSNENQLF
+419 PERSNENQLF
-429 VIGLTLTCIALAGLW
+429 VIGIVLTALALAGLW
-444 LSEYHRFTMAWLG
+444 LSEHHRFTMAWLG
-457 VLVVSIP
+457 ILMVSIP

-472 VLANWSEQ
+472 VLAHWSEQ
-480 RTQSG
+480 RTKSG
-485 LMQYLFA
+485 LLQYLFA

-553 ERVLEQFESVETV
+553 ERALEEFDNVETV
-566 YKQYYVDDNLQGL
+566 YKQYYVDDNLQDL
-579 PTLLG
+579 PILLG
-584 TKDKDSLEQ
+584 TKDKDTLEQ
-593 TMVFHSKL
+593 TMVFKSYL
-601 DNFWQRFYQG
+601 DDFWPRFYQG
-611 EWVAISEPTAVKLG
+611 DLVAISEPTSVKLG
-625 LSLNSEFK
+625 LSLGSELK
-633 LYSIPDTSLVVG
+633 LDALKGQTILVG

-658 LLAPNLWHESGFT
+658 LLAPKLWRESGFT
-671 NLPTSLGIKVSG
+671 DLPTSLGIKVSG
-683 DQKQVYEQL
+683 DQQAVYDQL
-692 LKKLNLHPSQ
+692 RQQLNLHPSQ
-702 LYDQAHIKS
+702 LYDQAQIKS

-731 LMVAVIGLFC
+731 LMVAVIGLFS

-756 LYALGVSRNQL
+756 LYALGVSRRKL
-767 MAMVLGQIVVL
+767 MAMVVGQIVAL
-778 VAFTL
+778 VSFTL
-783 IIAIPLGAMVGY
+783 VIAVPLGAMVGY

-809 LNYQWNWSDA
+809 LNYLWNWSDA
-819 LSICVITIL
+819 LSIAAITIL

>member
-1 MRQANLSHSKL
+1 MKQTRLTHTKLTLNLFTAHYRQA
-12 NHSKLNRSK
+12 
-21 LNRSR
+21 
-26 LNHTWLSLKLFAAHY
+26 
-41 KQSPLQAAAILI
+41 PLQAAAILI

-76 AESTEQLSAQAKN
+76 AESTEQLSAQAQD
-89 LIIPAA
+89 LIIPPA
-95 GQNYLPESLYFKL
+95 GQNDLPESLYFTL
-108 RQNGLSAILPVIE
+108 RQNGLSAALPVIE

-134 QGSELIAALTSRSRY
+134 QGSELIAALTSRARY
-149 STDKTVEK
+149 STDNEQDV
-157 DKTPQGIS
+157 S
-165 LFDSALPLPQLLA
+165 LFDSALPLPELLA
-178 GKPIVMM
+178 GDPIVMI

-190 QSLGEVETL
+190 QNLGEIDTL
-199 TLDEIVTQVV
+199 TLDDIKTKVI

-226 FAQQLLNKQGQL
+226 FAQQLLNKQDQL
-238 SYIAVFDAKHQAKD
+238 SYIAIFDADLDSRTQ
-252 KWQDLIAK
+252 WQHLVGK
-260 RGQWITNN
+260 QGQWIANN
-268 QSTDLGSITDSFHL
+268 QSTDLGSLTDSFHL

-314 VQIQQAGVSSSIVFS
+314 VQIQQAGIAPVVVFS
-329 ALLIELTV
+329 ALLIELTI

-344 LGFILGIQ
+344 LGFVLGMQ

-359 TVAITLEQLYGAT
+359 TVALTLEQLYGAT

-378 QWSWLAQALLLTL
+378 QWQWWAQALLLTL
-391 AATLVACWQHF
+391 AATLLACWQHF
-402 KQRVRQPLSS
+402 EQRVRQPLSS

-419 PETSNENQLF
+419 PERSNENQLF
-429 VIGLTLTCIALAGLW
+429 VIGIVLTALALAGLW
-444 LSEYHRFTMAWLG
+444 LSEHHRFTMAWLG
-457 VLVVSIP
+457 VLMVSIP

-472 VLANWSEQ
+472 VLAHWSEQ
-480 RTQSG
+480 RTKSG
-485 LMQYLFA
+485 LLQYLFA

-553 ERVLEQFESVETV
+553 ERALEQFDNVETV

-579 PTLLG
+579 PILLG
-584 TKDKDSLEQ
+584 TKDKDTLEQ
-593 TMVFHSKL
+593 TMVFNSHL
-601 DNFWQRFYQG
+601 ENFWQRFYQG
-611 EWVAISEPTAVKLG
+611 ELVAISEPTAVKLG
-625 LSLNSEFK
+625 LSLGSELK
-633 LYSIPDTSLVVG
+633 LDAIPNKNLLVG

-658 LLAPNLWHESGFT
+658 LLAPKLWQESGFT
-671 NLPTSLGIKVSG
+671 DLPTSLGIKVSG
-683 DQKQVYEQL
+683 DPQIVYDQLREQ
-692 LKKLNLHPSQ
+692 LNLHPSQ
-702 LYDQAHIKS
+702 LYDQAQIKS

-731 LMVAVIGLFC
+731 LMVAVIGLFS

-756 LYALGVSRNQL
+756 LYALGVSRRKL
-767 MAMVLGQIVVL
+767 MAMVVGQIVAL
-778 VAFTL
+778 VSFTL
-783 IIAIPLGAMVGY
+783 VIAVPLGAMVGY

-809 LNYQWNWSDA
+809 LNYLWNWSDA
-819 LSICVITIL
+819 LSIAAITIL

>member
-1 MRQANLSHSKL
+1 MKQVKFAQ
-12 NHSKLNRSK
+12 
-21 LNRSR
+21 
-26 LNHTWLSLKLFAAHY
+26 TWLPHTKLTLNLFTAHY
-41 KQSPLQAAAILI
+41 RQSPLQAAAILI

-76 AESTEQLSAQAKN
+76 AESTEQLSAQAQN
-89 LIIPAA
+89 LIIPPA

-108 RQNGLSAILPVIE
+108 RQNGLSAALPVIE
-121 GRVRDEQ
+121 GRVRDKQ

-149 STDKTVEK
+149 SSDKLAEN
-157 DKTPQGIS
+157 DRTPEDSQNIS

-190 QSLGEVETL
+190 QNLGEVDAL
-199 TLDEIVTQVV
+199 TLDEVLTKVV

-238 SYIAVFDAKHQAKD
+238 SYIAVFDTKNNTQD
-252 KWQDLIAK
+252 KWQSLIGK
-260 RGQWITNN
+260 QGQWISNN

-305 SLLKRNRLL
+305 SLLKRNQLL
-314 VQIQQAGVSSSIVFS
+314 VQIQQAGIAPSIVFS
-329 ALLIELTV
+329 ALLVELII

-372 LLPGTW
+372 LLPDTW
-378 QWSWLAQALLLTL
+378 QWQWLVQALLLTL

-402 KQRVRQPLSS
+402 KQRIRQPLSS

-419 PETSNENQLF
+419 PEASNENQLF
-429 VIGLTLTCIALAGLW
+429 TIGLVLTVIALAGLW
-444 LSEYHRFTMAWLG
+444 LSEHHRFTMAWLG
-457 VLVVSIP
+457 MLVVSIP

-480 RTQSG
+480 RTKSG
-485 LMQYLFA
+485 LIQYLFA

-553 ERVLEQFESVETV
+553 ERALEQFDNVETV

-584 TKDKDSLEQ
+584 TKDKGTLEQ
-593 TMVFHSKL
+593 TMVFQSHV
-601 DNFWQRFYQG
+601 DDFWSRFYQG
-611 EWVAISEPTAVKLG
+611 ELVALSEPTAVKLG
-625 LSLNSEFK
+625 LSLNSK
-633 LYSIPDTSLVVG
+633 LELDAIQDKTLIVG

-658 LLAPNLWHESGFT
+658 LLAPNLWLESGFT
-671 NLPTSLGIKVSG
+671 DLPTSLGIKVSG
-683 DQKQVYEQL
+683 DPQVVYEQL
-692 LKKLNLHPSQ
+692 RQQLNLHPSQ
-702 LYDQAHIKS
+702 LYDQAQIKS

-756 LYALGVSRNQL
+756 LYALGVSQRKL
-767 MAMVLGQIVVL
+767 MAMVVGQIVVL

-783 IIAIPLGAMVGY
+783 VIALPLGAMVGY

-809 LNYQWNWSDA
+809 LNYVWNWSDA
-819 LSICVITIL
+819 LSIAAITIL
-828 VAVIATLIPLWRL
+828 VAVFATLIPLWRL

>member
-1 MRQANLSHSKL
+1 MPKANSTNTPARLAITHTKL
-12 NHSKLNRSK
+12 TLN
-21 LNRSR
+21 
-26 LNHTWLSLKLFAAHY
+26 LFAAHY
-41 KQSPLQAAAILI
+41 RHSPLQAAAILI

-76 AESTEQLSAQAKN
+76 AESTEQLSAQAQN
-89 LIIPAA
+89 LIIPPA

-128 GRRWSV
+128 GRRWSI
-134 QGSELIAALTSRSRY
+134 QGSELIAALTSSSRY
-149 STDKTVEK
+149 SEENE
-157 DKTPQGIS
+157 QNIS
-165 LFDSALPLPQLLA
+165 LFDGALPLPQLLA

-190 QSLGEVETL
+190 QN
-199 TLDEIVTQVV
+199 LDEVDTLILDDIVTQVV

-226 FAQQLLNKQGQL
+226 FAQQLLNKLGQL
-238 SYIAVFDAKHQAKD
+238 SYIAVFNVENQPQDN
-252 KWQDLIAK
+252 WQNLIAAQ
-260 RGQWITNN
+260 GQWITNN

-314 VQIQQAGVSSSIVFS
+314 VQIQQAGIAQSIVFS

-378 QWSWLAQALLLTL
+378 QWSWLVQALVLTL

-402 KQRVRQPLSS
+402 KQRIQQPLSS

-419 PETSNENQLF
+419 PEDSNENQLF
-429 VIGLTLTCIALAGLW
+429 IIGITLTGIALAGLW
-444 LSEYHRFTMAWLG
+444 LSEHHRFTMAWLG

-519 TLVGSFEST
+519 TLVGSFETT

-553 ERVLEQFESVETV
+553 ERALEQFENVETV
-566 YKQYYVDDNLQGL
+566 YKQYYVDDSLQGL

-584 TKDKDSLEQ
+584 TKDKDTLAQ
-593 TMVFHSKL
+593 TMVFQSQL

-611 EWVAISEPTAVKLG
+611 ELVAISEPTAVKLG
-625 LSLNSEFK
+625 LSLNSELK
-633 LYSIPDTSLVVG
+633 LDSIPNKSLVVG

-658 LLAPNLWHESGFT
+658 LLAPNLWRESGFT
-671 NLPTSLGIKVSG
+671 NLPTSLGVKVSG
-683 DQKQVYEQL
+683 DQQQVYEQL
-692 LKKLNLHPSQ
+692 RQQLNLHPSQ
-702 LYDQAHIKS
+702 LYDQAQIKS
-711 IALDIFSQTF
+711 LALDIFSQTF

-741 ACFMLLDARKAAIAR
+741 ACFMLLDARKAAVAR
-756 LYALGVSRNQL
+756 LYALGVSRKKL
-767 MAMVLGQIVVL
+767 MAMVSGQIVVL
-778 VAFTL
+778 VSFTL
-783 IIAIPLGAMVGY
+783 VIAIPLGAIVGY

-819 LSICVITIL
+819 LSISLITII

>member
-1 MRQANLSHSKL
+1 MRTVNLTH
-12 NHSKLNRSK
+12 
-21 LNRSR
+21 SR
-26 LNHTWLSLKLFAAHY
+26 LNHTRLTHTKLTLNLFAAHY
-41 KQSPLQAAAILI
+41 RQSPLQAAAILI

-69 LNAKRSY
+69 LNAQRSY
-76 AESTEQLSAQAKN
+76 AESTEQLSVQAKN
-89 LIIPAA
+89 LIIPPA

-149 STDKTVEK
+149 STDKLAENDGTSENS
-157 DKTPQGIS
+157 QNIS
-165 LFDSALPLPQLLA
+165 LFDNAIPLPQLLA
-178 GKPIVMM
+178 GKSIVMM

-190 QSLGEVETL
+190 QSLDELKTL
-199 TLDEIVTQVV
+199 TLDEVVTQVV

-238 SYIAVFDAKHQAKD
+238 SYIAVFDTKTHDQD
-252 KWQDLIAK
+252 KWQNLIAEQ
-260 RGQWITNN
+260 GQWISNN

-314 VQIQQAGVSSSIVFS
+314 VQIQQAGVSPSIVLS
-329 ALLIELTV
+329 ALLIELIA

-344 LGFILGIQ
+344 LGFVLGIQ

-378 QWSWLAQALLLTL
+378 HWQWFVQALLLTL

-402 KQRVRQPLSS
+402 KQRIRQPLSS
-412 HGGFYQA
+412 HGGFYQTQ
-419 PETSNENQLF
+419 ETSNENQLF
-429 VIGLTLTCIALAGLW
+429 TIGVVLTAIALAGLW
-444 LSEYHRFTMAWLG
+444 LSEHHRFTMAWLG

-464 LYLPKTLS
+464 LYLPKTLC

-541 YVSPAQGEIANV
+541 YISPAQGEIANV
-553 ERVLEQFESVETV
+553 ERALEEFESVETV

-579 PTLLG
+579 PILLG
-584 TKDKDSLEQ
+584 TKDKDTLEQ
-593 TMVFHSKL
+593 TMVFQSQL
-601 DNFWQRFYQG
+601 DTFWSRFYQG
-611 EWVAISEPTAVKLG
+611 ELVAISEPTAVKLG
-625 LSLNSEFK
+625 LSLNSELK
-633 LYSIPDTSLVVG
+633 LDAIPDKSLTVG

-658 LLAPNLWHESGFT
+658 LLAPNLWFESGFT
-671 NLPTSLGIKVSG
+671 DLPISLGIKVS
-683 DQKQVYEQL
+683 DNPQQVYKQL
-692 LKKLNLHPSQ
+692 KQQLNLHPSQ
-702 LYDQAHIKS
+702 LYDQAQIKS
-711 IALDIFSQTF
+711 IALGIFSQTF

-756 LYALGVSRNQL
+756 LHALGVSRKKL
-767 MAMVLGQIVVL
+767 MAMVLGQIVAL

-783 IIAIPLGAMVGY
+783 VIAIPLGAMVGY

-819 LSICVITIL
+819 LSISAITIM

>member
-1 MRQANLSHSKL
+1 MLKAKRTPGSNRLKIAHTKLTLNL
-12 NHSKLNRSK
+12 
-21 LNRSR
+21 
-26 LNHTWLSLKLFAAHY
+26 FVAHY
-41 KQSPLQAAAILI
+41 RQSPLQAAAILV

-76 AESTEQLSAQAKN
+76 AESTEQLSAQALN
-89 LIIPAA
+89 LIIPPA

-134 QGSELIAALTSRSRY
+134 QGSELIAALTSRTRY
-149 STDKTVEK
+149 SEENQQTN
-157 DKTPQGIS
+157 QNQQNIS
-165 LFDSALPLPQLLA
+165 LFDNALPLPQLLA

-185 SQSQH
+185 SHSQH
-190 QSLGEVETL
+190 QRLGEVETL
-199 TLDEIVTQVV
+199 TLDETVTQVV

-238 SYIAVFDAKHQAKD
+238 SYIAIFDTKSDTKSHAQG
-252 KWQDLIAK
+252 KWQDLIAEQ
-260 RGQWITNN
+260 GQWITNN

-282 NLTAMSLLAFLVGLF
+282 NLTAMSLLTFLVGLF

-314 VQIQQAGVSSSIVFS
+314 VQIQQAGVSPHIVFS
-329 ALLIELTV
+329 ALLVELTV

-359 TVAITLEQLYGAT
+359 TVAITLERLYGAT

-378 QWSWLAQALLLTL
+378 QWLWLAQALLLTL

-419 PETSNENQLF
+419 PEKSNENQLF
-429 VIGLTLTCIALAGLW
+429 VIGLMLTVIALVGLW
-444 LSEYHRFTMAWLG
+444 LSEHHRFTMAWLG

-553 ERVLEQFESVETV
+553 ERALEQFENVETV

-584 TKDKDSLEQ
+584 TKDKDTLEQ
-593 TMVFHSKL
+593 TMVFQSQL

-611 EWVAISEPTAVKLG
+611 ELVAISEPTAVKLG
-625 LSLNSEFK
+625 LSLDSKFK
-633 LYSIPDTSLVVG
+633 LDSIPDKSLAVG
-645 AIFHDYGSPNGEV
+645 AVFHDYGSPNGEV
-658 LLAPNLWHESGFT
+658 LLAPNLWLESGFT
-671 NLPTSLGIKVSG
+671 DLPTSLGIKVSG
-683 DQKQVYEQL
+683 DQQQVYEQL
-692 LKKLNLHPSQ
+692 RQQLNLHPSQ
-702 LYDQAHIKS
+702 LYDQAQIKS
-711 IALDIFSQTF
+711 LALDIFSQTF

-756 LYALGVSRNQL
+756 LYALGVSRKKL

-783 IIAIPLGAMVGY
+783 VITIPLGAMVGY

-819 LSICVITIL
+819 LSISAITIV
-828 VAVIATLIPLWRL
+828 VAVIATLIPLCRL

>member
-1 MRQANLSHSKL
+1 MKQAKQPNTRFTHTRLAL
-12 NHSKLNRSK
+12 N
-21 LNRSR
+21 
-26 LNHTWLSLKLFAAHY
+26 LFAAHY
-41 KQSPLQAAAILI
+41 RQAPLQAAAILI

-76 AESTEQLSAQAKN
+76 AESTEQLSAQAQN
-89 LIIPAA
+89 LIIPPA
-95 GQNYLPESLYFKL
+95 GQNYLPESLYFTL
-108 RQNGLSAILPVIE
+108 RQNGLSAALPVIE

-134 QGSELIAALTSRSRY
+134 QGSELIAAISSRSRY
-149 STDKTVEK
+149 SSENQQNV
-157 DKTPQGIS
+157 S
-165 LFDSALPLPQLLA
+165 LFDSALPLPELLA

-190 QSLGEVETL
+190 QNLGEVETL
-199 TLDEIVTQVV
+199 TLDDIPTKWWYY
-209 VLPDEWQLGS
+209 PMIGS
-219 RMLMDIG
+219 VAECWT

-238 SYIAVFDAKHQAKD
+238 SYIAVFHSGDKGNKDTQAN
-252 KWQDLIAK
+252 WQSIIGEQ
-260 RGQWITNN
+260 GQWISNN
-268 QSTDLGSITDSFHL
+268 QSTDLGSLTDSFHL

-314 VQIQQAGVSSSIVFS
+314 VQIQQAGVAPSIVFS
-329 ALLIELTV
+329 ALLVELTT
-337 LVTLGAS
+337 LVTIGAS
-344 LGFILGIQ
+344 LGFVLGMQ

-359 TVAITLEQLYGAT
+359 TVALTLEQLYGAT

-378 QWSWLAQALLLTL
+378 QWQWWAQALLLTL
-391 AATLVACWQHF
+391 AATLLACWQHF

-419 PETSNENQLF
+419 PEASNENQLF
-429 VIGLTLTCIALAGLW
+429 VIGAALTTLALAGLW
-444 LSEYHRFTMAWLG
+444 LSEHHRFTMAWLG

-472 VLANWSEQ
+472 VLANWCEK
-480 RTQSG
+480 RTSSG

-541 YVSPAQGEIANV
+541 YVSPAQGEIADV
-553 ERVLEQFESVETV
+553 ERALGQFDKVETV

-579 PTLLG
+579 PILLG
-584 TKDKDSLEQ
+584 TKDKDTLEQ
-593 TMVFHSKL
+593 TMVFKSHL
-601 DNFWQRFYQG
+601 ENFWQRFYRG
-611 EWVAISEPTAVKLG
+611 ELVAISEPTAVKLG
-625 LSLNSEFK
+625 LSLGSE
-633 LYSIPDTSLVVG
+633 LTLDAIPNKNLLVG

-658 LLAPNLWHESGFT
+658 LLAPKLWQESGFT
-671 NLPTSLGIKVSG
+671 DLPTSLGIKVSG
-683 DQKQVYEQL
+683 DPQIVYEQL
-692 LKKLNLHPSQ
+692 REQLNLHPSQ
-702 LYDQAHIKS
+702 LYDQAQIKS

-721 AITRALNGVT
+721 AITRALNSVT
-731 LMVAVIGLFC
+731 LMVAVIGLFS

-756 LYALGVSRNQL
+756 LYALGVSRRKL
-767 MAMVLGQIVVL
+767 MTMVVGQIVAL
-778 VAFTL
+778 VSFTL
-783 IIAIPLGAMVGY
+783 VIALPLGAMVGY

-809 LNYQWNWSDA
+809 LNYLWNWSDA
-819 LSICVITIL
+819 LSIAAITIL

>member
-1 MRQANLSHSKL
+1 MKQVKFAQ
-12 NHSKLNRSK
+12 
-21 LNRSR
+21 
-26 LNHTWLSLKLFAAHY
+26 TWLPHTKLTLNLFAAHY
-41 KQSPLQAAAILI
+41 RQSPLQAAAILI

-76 AESTEQLSAQAKN
+76 AESTEQLSAQAQN
-89 LIIPAA
+89 LIIPPA

-108 RQNGLSAILPVIE
+108 RQSGLSAALPVIE

-149 STDKTVEK
+149 SSDKLAENDRTSEES
-157 DKTPQGIS
+157 QNIS

-190 QSLGEVETL
+190 QNLGEVDTL
-199 TLDEIVTQVV
+199 TLDEVLTQVV

-219 RMLMDIG
+219 QMLMDIG

-238 SYIAVFDAKHQAKD
+238 SYIAVFNTNSDTQG
-252 KWQDLIAK
+252 KWQSLIGAQ
-260 RGQWITNN
+260 GQWISNN

-314 VQIQQAGVSSSIVFS
+314 VQIQQAGVAPSIVFS

-378 QWSWLAQALLLTL
+378 QWQWLVQALLLTL

-402 KQRVRQPLSS
+402 KQRIRQPLSS

-419 PETSNENQLF
+419 PEASNENQLF
-429 VIGLTLTCIALAGLW
+429 TIGLVLTVIALAGLW
-444 LSEYHRFTMAWLG
+444 LSEHHRFTMAWLG

-472 VLANWSEQ
+472 VLANWSEK

-485 LMQYLFA
+485 LIQYLFA

-553 ERVLEQFESVETV
+553 ERALEQFDNVETV

-584 TKDKDSLEQ
+584 TKDKDTLEQ
-593 TMVFHSKL
+593 TMVFKSHV
-601 DNFWQRFYQG
+601 DDFWSRFYQG
-611 EWVAISEPTAVKLG
+611 ELVAISEPTAVKLG
-625 LSLNSEFK
+625 LSLGSQLK
-633 LYSIPDTSLVVG
+633 LDAIQDKTLIVG

-658 LLAPNLWHESGFT
+658 LLAPDLWLESGFT
-671 NLPTSLGIKVSG
+671 DLPTSLGIKVSG
-683 DQKQVYEQL
+683 DPQVVYEQL
-692 LKKLNLHPSQ
+692 RQQLNLHPSQ
-702 LYDQAHIKS
+702 LYDQAQIKS

-756 LYALGVSRNQL
+756 LYALGVSRKKL
-767 MAMVLGQIVVL
+767 MAMVIGQIVVL

-783 IIAIPLGAMVGY
+783 VIALPLGAMVGY

-809 LNYQWNWSDA
+809 LNYVWNWSDA
-819 LSICVITIL
+819 LSIAAITIL

>member
-1 MRQANLSHSKL
+1 MKQVKRSNAGLTHTKL
-12 NHSKLNRSK
+12 ALN
-21 LNRSR
+21 
-26 LNHTWLSLKLFAAHY
+26 LFAAHY
-41 KQSPLQAAAILI
+41 RQAPLQAAAILI

-76 AESTEQLSAQAKN
+76 AESTEQLSAQAQN
-89 LIIPAA
+89 LIIPPA
-95 GQNYLPESLYFKL
+95 GQNYLPESLYFTL
-108 RQNGLSAILPVIE
+108 RQNGLSATLPVIE
-121 GRVRDEQ
+121 GRVRDGQ

-134 QGSELIAALTSRSRY
+134 QGSELIAAISSHYRY
-149 STDKTVEK
+149 SSDSQQNV
-157 DKTPQGIS
+157 S
-165 LFDSALPLPQLLA
+165 LFDSALPLPELLV

-190 QSLGEVETL
+190 QNLGEVETL
-199 TLDEIVTQVV
+199 TLDDIPTQVV

-238 SYIAVFDAKHQAKD
+238 SYIAVFHTRDKVGRDKQAK
-252 KWQDLIAK
+252 WQSLIGEQ
-260 RGQWITNN
+260 GQWVTNN
-268 QSTDLGSITDSFHL
+268 QSTDLGSLTDSFHL

-314 VQIQQAGVSSSIVFS
+314 VQIQQAGIAPRIVFT
-329 ALLIELTV
+329 ALLIELTI
-337 LVTLGAS
+337 LVTIGAS
-344 LGFILGIQ
+344 VGFVLGMQ

-359 TVAITLEQLYGAT
+359 TVALTLEQLYGAT

-378 QWSWLAQALLLTL
+378 QWQWWMQALLLTL
-391 AATLVACWQHF
+391 AATLLACWQHF

-429 VIGLTLTCIALAGLW
+429 LIGTALTAIALAGLW
-444 LSEYHRFTMAWLG
+444 LSEHHRFTMAWLG

-472 VLANWSEQ
+472 VLANWCEK
-480 RTQSG
+480 RTTSG

-553 ERVLEQFESVETV
+553 ERALQQFDKVETV

-579 PTLLG
+579 PILLG
-584 TKDKDSLEQ
+584 TKDKHTLEQ
-593 TMVFHSKL
+593 TMVFKSHL
-601 DNFWQRFYQG
+601 ENFWPRFYQG
-611 EWVAISEPTAVKLG
+611 ELAAISEPTAVKLG
-625 LSLNSEFK
+625 LSLGSE
-633 LYSIPDTSLVVG
+633 LTLDAIPSKTLLVG

-658 LLAPNLWHESGFT
+658 LLAPKLWRESGFT
-671 NLPTSLGIKVSG
+671 DLPASLGIKVSG
-683 DQKQVYEQL
+683 DPQIVYDQL
-692 LKKLNLHPSQ
+692 RQQLNLHPSQ
-702 LYDQAHIKS
+702 LYDQAQIKS

-731 LMVAVIGLFC
+731 LMVAVIGLFS

-756 LYALGVSRNQL
+756 LYALGVSRRKL
-767 MAMVLGQIVVL
+767 MTMVVGQIVAL
-778 VAFTL
+778 VSFTL
-783 IIAIPLGAMVGY
+783 VIALPLGAMVGY

-809 LNYQWNWSDA
+809 LTYLWNWSDA
-819 LSICVITIL
+819 LSIAAITIL

>member
-1 MRQANLSHSKL
+1 MPKVNSTSTSARLAITHTKL
-12 NHSKLNRSK
+12 TLN
-21 LNRSR
+21 
-26 LNHTWLSLKLFAAHY
+26 LFAAHY
-41 KQSPLQAAAILI
+41 RHSPLQAAAILI

-76 AESTEQLSAQAKN
+76 AESTEQLSAQAQN
-89 LIIPAA
+89 LIIPPA

-128 GRRWSV
+128 GRRWSI
-134 QGSELIAALTSRSRY
+134 QGSELIAALTSRARY
-149 STDKTVEK
+149 SKENE
-157 DKTPQGIS
+157 QSIS
-165 LFDSALPLPQLLA
+165 LFDNALPLPQLLA
-178 GKPIVMM
+178 GKPIVMV

-190 QSLGEVETL
+190 QSLDEVDTL
-199 TLDEIVTQVV
+199 ILDDIVTQVV

-238 SYIAVFDAKHQAKD
+238 SYIAVFNVENQVQDN
-252 KWQDLIAK
+252 WQNLIAEQ
-260 RGQWITNN
+260 GQWITNN

-314 VQIQQAGVSSSIVFS
+314 VQIQQAGVSPSIVFS

-378 QWSWLAQALLLTL
+378 QWSWLVQALLLTL
-391 AATLVACWQHF
+391 AATLAACWQHF
-402 KQRVRQPLSS
+402 KQRIHQPLSS

-419 PETSNENQLF
+419 PEASNENQLF
-429 VIGLTLTCIALAGLW
+429 IIGITLTGIALAGLW
-444 LSEYHRFTMAWLG
+444 LSEHHRFTMAWLG

-519 TLVGSFEST
+519 TLVGSFETT

-553 ERVLEQFESVETV
+553 ERALEQFENVETV

-584 TKDKDSLEQ
+584 TKDKDTLAQ
-593 TMVFHSKL
+593 TMVFQSQL

-611 EWVAISEPTAVKLG
+611 ELVAISEPTAVKLG
-625 LSLNSEFK
+625 LSLNSELK
-633 LYSIPDTSLVVG
+633 LDSIPSKSLVVG

-658 LLAPNLWHESGFT
+658 LLAPNLWFESGFT
-671 NLPTSLGIKVSG
+671 HLPTSLGIKVSG
-683 DQKQVYEQL
+683 NQQRVYEQL
-692 LKKLNLHPSQ
+692 RKQLNLHPSQ
-702 LYDQAHIKS
+702 LYDQAQIKS
-711 IALDIFSQTF
+711 LALDIFSQTF

-756 LYALGVSRNQL
+756 LYALGVSRKKL
-767 MAMVLGQIVVL
+767 MAMVLGQIAVL
-778 VAFTL
+778 VTFTL
-783 IIAIPLGAMVGY
+783 VIAIPLGAMVGY

-819 LSICVITIL
+819 LSISLITII

>member
-1 MRQANLSHSKL
+1 MKQARFASTKFTHTKL
-12 NHSKLNRSK
+12 TLN
-21 LNRSR
+21 
-26 LNHTWLSLKLFAAHY
+26 LFAAHY
-41 KQSPLQAAAILI
+41 RQSPLQAAAILI

-76 AESTEQLSAQAKN
+76 SESTEQLSAQAQN
-89 LIIPAA
+89 LIIPPS
-95 GQNYLPESLYFKL
+95 GQNYLPESLYFTL
-108 RQNGLSAILPVIE
+108 RQNGLSAALPVIE
-121 GRVRDEQ
+121 GQVRDEQ
-128 GRRWSV
+128 GRRWSI
-134 QGSELIAALTSRSRY
+134 QGSELIAALTSRARY
-149 STDKTVEK
+149 SGVDEKSDNEK
-157 DKTPQGIS
+157 DNTRGNDPNIS
-165 LFDSALPLPQLLA
+165 LFDTALPLPPLLA
-178 GKPIVMM
+178 GEPIVMM
-185 SQSQH
+185 SQSQY
-190 QSLGEVETL
+190 QNLGEVDTL
-199 TLDEIVTQVV
+199 TLDEIKTKVV

-238 SYIAVFDAKHQAKD
+238 SYIAVFNPNNNSLD
-252 KWQDLIAK
+252 KWQSIVGEQ
-260 RGQWITNN
+260 GQWITNN

-314 VQIQQAGVSSSIVFS
+314 VQIQQAGIAPSIVFS
-329 ALLIELTV
+329 ALLVELTL

-378 QWSWLAQALLLTL
+378 QWQWLAQALLLTL

-419 PETSNENQLF
+419 PEASNENQLF
-429 VIGLTLTCIALAGLW
+429 VVGVVLTVLALAGLW
-444 LSEYHRFTMAWLG
+444 LSEHHRFTMAWLG

-472 VLANWSEQ
+472 VLASWSEK
-480 RTQSG
+480 RAQSG
-485 LMQYLFA
+485 LIQYLFA

-507 LLLAVTANMGMN
+507 LLLAVTANIGMN

-541 YVSPAQGEIANV
+541 YVSPAQGDIANV
-553 ERVLEQFESVETV
+553 ERALEQFENVETV

-584 TKDKDSLEQ
+584 TKDKDTLEQ
-593 TMVFHSKL
+593 TMVFQSHV
-601 DNFWQRFYQG
+601 DDFWSRFYQG
-611 EWVAISEPTAVKLG
+611 ELVAISEPTAVKLG
-625 LSLNSEFK
+625 LSLNSK
-633 LYSIPDTSLVVG
+633 LELDAFQDKTLIVG

-658 LLAPNLWHESGFT
+658 LLAPNLWLENGFT
-671 NLPTSLGIKVSG
+671 DLPTSLGIKVSG
-683 DQKQVYEQL
+683 DPQQVYEQL
-692 LKKLNLHPSQ
+692 RQQLNLHPSQ
-702 LYDQAHIKS
+702 LYDQAQIKS

-756 LYALGVSRNQL
+756 LYALGVSRKKL
-767 MAMVLGQIVVL
+767 MVMVVGQIVVL

-783 IIAIPLGAMVGY
+783 VVAVPLGAMVGY

-809 LNYQWNWSDA
+809 LNYLWNWSDA
-819 LSICVITIL
+819 LNIAVITIL
-828 VAVIATLIPLWRL
+828 VAVVATLIPLWRL
-841 VSKPVVSSLQSE
+841 VSKPVVCSLQSE